1 VEDVYAIGDVCVIEK
16 GGTEGGKLEA
26 TGHVDAARK
35 MAKHVAKV
43 VRGEFV
49 ESGGMDHVPYFYS
62 RVLELSWKFW
72 GSSEADEVVTIGLG
86 GSGEDV
92 EGVEGSSCWAGFYIR
107 DGVIVGVLM
116 NGGDEE
122 QNAKLEGVVKAEA
135 RVISGKKLG
144 KCEINDILNDPH
156 LLTPPPLG
164 LGEFHAETEEEEVRE
179 AFAVYEDE
187 AGSGLMR
194 SEDLEALM
202 KALGAD
208 WDKEEMADALGA
220 LDEEGKGVVDVES
233 FVAWWCN

>member
-156 LLTPPPLG
+156 LLTPPPPWLG
-164 LGEFHAETEEEEVRE
+164 RVPRR
-179 AFAVYEDE
+179 D
-187 AGSGLMR
+187 
-194 SEDLEALM
+194 
-202 KALGAD
+202 
-208 WDKEEMADALGA
+208 
-220 LDEEGKGVVDVES
+220 
-233 FVAWWCN
+233 